1 MRLQSVKIR
10 VQILGGLEQKLAW
23 LTKMYKAPL
32 QCKCG
37 VCVSIK
43 EWYKAGKPFI
53 SRVSETDYTGGS

>member
-23 LTKMYKAPL
+23 LTKMYI
-32 QCKCG
+32 
-37 VCVSIK
+37 SIK